1 MRLLPAS
8 HEVSINQQVYSAG
21 ALMKLLKTL
30 LFLSFSAGSLALFGS
45 AQASDCIPQF
55 HKRIDPTHDYEYD
68 RSSETLDQ
76 YGFLYWY
83 EYGLDAALSDD
94 DADLGVHFCIA
105 HRNCGIPAEWK
116 EDKKTKKYLKKHKK
130 ALINADR
137 KNKAKYKA
145 LLLTVLPERLP
156 VTVLAAYKAEK
167 GTCGMTPDMIKSVF
181 EYELATASP
190 DLKARQERC
199 ATAYDN
205 LFEAKGTR
213 PETVSMKDTVWAIKY
228 KEDLAEGRFCKEPS
242 EALLRNTF
250 ATTDPYASMPLDLG
264 RPEHFR
270 QFTSSLD
277 FNAAQPL
284 QSECEASIQGGT
296 MMLEISP
303 LAKPKPE
310 EAAWMAH
317 YKAARETGGI
327 CNPIPERIAEWG
339 EDWVWQ
345 NGWPFAYDANTAK
358 LDVCMEAVRV
368 IANDHMG
375 GEFARWMQGYNMRVL
390 YPETR
395 RPNGEICA
403 GIPKPLQADL
413 MPRIQAAREIRLA
426 EEAERQRQLAID
438 YANAPPP
445 PPSISDILQEWS
457 RQYARRP
464 IVVER
469 CYTNQYGRYVCYD
482 TVHTVP

>member
-1 MRLLPAS
+1 
-8 HEVSINQQVYSAG
+8 
-21 ALMKLLKTL
+21 MKLLKTL
-30 LFLSFSAGSLALFGS
+30 LFLSFSTGSLALFGS

-55 HKRIDPTHDYEYD
+55 HKRIDPTYDYEYT
-68 RSSETLDQ
+68 RASESLYK

-83 EYGLDAALSDD
+83 EYGLSAALDSF
-94 DADLGVHFCIA
+94 DASHGLSPCLTYRD
-105 HRNCGIPAEWK
+105 CGLDASLK
-116 EDKKTKKYLKKHKK
+116 GHKKTPKDLDKFTS
-130 ALINADR
+130 ADAR
-137 KNKAKYKA
+137 GKDKVAAKYRA
-145 LLLTVLPERLP
+145 RIVAALPERLP
-156 VTVLAAYKAEK
+156 ITALAAYKAENS
-167 GTCGMTPDMIKSVF
+167 TCGMTPDMIKSVF
-181 EYELATASP
+181 DYELATASP

-242 EALLRNTF
+242 DALLKNTF
-250 ATTDPYASMPLDLG
+250 AATDPYASMPLDLD

-270 QFTSSLD
+270 QFTPSLD

-303 LAKPKPE
+303 LVKPKPE

-358 LDVCMEAVRV
+358 LGVCMEAVRV

-469 CYTNQYGRYVCYD
+469 CYTNQNGRYVCYD